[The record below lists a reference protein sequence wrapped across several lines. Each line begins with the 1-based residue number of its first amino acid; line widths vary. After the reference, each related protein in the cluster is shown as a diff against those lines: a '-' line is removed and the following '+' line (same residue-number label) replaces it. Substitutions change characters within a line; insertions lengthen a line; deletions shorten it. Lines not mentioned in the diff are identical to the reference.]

1 MDSILGICYCPPVSW
16 MRPKP
21 FSGKKKKEQ
30 LQLKKKLK
38 KPGVEAD
45 EAKQLEQ
52 EKAVHKKAEQ
62 KQAVHK
68 KAEQNTQTSK
78 PRIK

>member
-38 KPGVEAD
+38 KSGVEAE
-45 EAKQLEQ
+45 EAKQFEQ
-52 EKAVHKKAEQ
+52 EKALHKKAEQ
-62 KQAVHK
+62 KQAVQNRG
-68 KAEQNTQTSK
+68 AQNTQTSK